1 MLPILHQITPDY
13 RAFVDDQV
21 LTSGQLN
28 EFLDYFEDQQRLTR
42 ICLNGVGI
50 VCGFEVSLNAATKTI
65 AITPG
70 CGITT
75 DGDLIKLLVD
85 AKKTP
90 TDDESTQNL
99 TYKTLAKEAI
109 HYTHFRSFEDD
120 FAQYDAFRTTSSNI
134 DTNTTIPLY
143 ELVSKGS
150 SKTTDK
156 ALTTLDLTDKIV

>member
-1 MLPILHQITPDY
+1 MRPILHQITPDY

-90 TDDESTQNL
+90 TDDES
-99 TYKTLAKEAI
+99 I
-109 HYTHFRSFEDD
+109 
-120 FAQYDAFRTTSSNI
+120 
-134 DTNTTIPLY
+134 
-143 ELVSKGS
+143 
-150 SKTTDK
+150 
-156 ALTTLDLTDKIV
+156 